1 MLPSTVI
8 VIIIAYFAVL
18 FSLAHI
24 TGRKADSAGF
34 FIGNRKSKWYMVAFA
49 MIGSTISGVT
59 FMSVPG
65 MVDPKGFSYMQMIL
79 GFFVGQLIIAFV
91 LIPLF
96 YKHKLFSIYEYLDKR
111 FGVRS
116 YKTGAWFFFISKMLG
131 ASVRLFLVCLF
142 LQMLVFEPLNL
153 PFLLNVIVTVA
164 LVWLYTRQG
173 GVKTLIWTDSLK
185 TFTLITSVVLTI
197 YFIAKSMNLD
207 MSSMITTIRSSELSR
222 TFFFDNPK
230 EGTFFWKQFLAGIF
244 TMIATTGLDQDFMQ
258 RNLSCTNP
266 RDSQKN
272 IITSGLVQL
281 LINLLFLML
290 GVLLYTFADRQG
302 IAHPE
307 QSDKLFALIATG
319 GYLPYFVGVL
329 FIIGLISSA
338 YAAAG
343 SALTALTTSFTVDV
357 MGINDKTENQVS
369 KLRKNV
375 HIGMALVMGLVI
387 FIFEALN
394 NTSVIDAVY
403 ILASYTYGPIL
414 GLFAFGIIS
423 KKRLY
428 DKWVPVVAILAPVLC
443 YFIQKITFTLWDY
456 QFSYALIVVNGAIT
470 YLGMWILSIIHND
483 KK

>member
-1 MLPSTVI
+1 
-8 VIIIAYFAVL
+8 
-18 FSLAHI
+18 
-24 TGRKADSAGF
+24 
-34 FIGNRKSKWYMVAFA
+34 
-49 MIGSTISGVT
+49 
-59 FMSVPG
+59 
-65 MVDPKGFSYMQMIL
+65 
-79 GFFVGQLIIAFV
+79 
-91 LIPLF
+91 
-96 YKHKLFSIYEYLDKR
+96 
-111 FGVRS
+111 
-116 YKTGAWFFFISKMLG
+116 
-131 ASVRLFLVCLF
+131 
-142 LQMLVFEPLNL
+142 
-153 PFLLNVIVTVA
+153 
-164 LVWLYTRQG
+164 
-173 GVKTLIWTDSLK
+173 
-185 TFTLITSVVLTI
+185 
-197 YFIAKSMNLD
+197 
-207 MSSMITTIRSSELSR
+207 
-222 TFFFDNPK
+222 
-230 EGTFFWKQFLAGIF
+230 
-244 TMIATTGLDQDFMQ
+244 
-258 RNLSCTNP
+258 
-266 RDSQKN
+266 
-272 IITSGLVQL
+272 
-281 LINLLFLML
+281 ML
-290 GVLLYTFADRQG
+290 GVLLYTFADREG
-302 IAHPE
+302 IARPE